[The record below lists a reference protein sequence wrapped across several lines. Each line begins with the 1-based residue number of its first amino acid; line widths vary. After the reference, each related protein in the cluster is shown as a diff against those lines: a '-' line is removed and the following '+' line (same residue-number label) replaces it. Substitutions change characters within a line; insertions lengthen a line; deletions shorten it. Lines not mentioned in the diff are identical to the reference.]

1 MATIY
6 EIADK
11 YKMIQSLIEE
21 GADAEVFAQALQAI
35 DGEAAEKLEAYAMV
49 IKNVDSDIK
58 GLDAEIKR
66 LQERKKSLVNKT
78 VSMKQAMSDTLELV
92 EPDKDGK
99 KRLKTSKFSFYFTER
114 SSVQVTD
121 IAALPSTMIEVVEE
135 HKPKMDEIKQALEE
149 GKTLEGVTVTVN
161 KSLGIR

>member
-11 YKMIQSLIEE
+11 YKLIQQLIEE
-21 GADAEVFAQALQAI
+21 GAEPEVFSGALKAI

-66 LQERKKSLVNKT
+66 LQERKKSMQNNVVNMKETMAMLLQTVEGNRLKTDKFTFSFRKSTKVEIDNIDMIPEDFVRKLYDVNKT
-78 VSMKQAMSDTLELV
+78 DLKKYMERGAIVNGARLV
-92 EPDKDGK
+92 EN
-99 KRLKTSKFSFYFTER
+99 
-114 SSVQVTD
+114 Q
-121 IAALPSTMIEVVEE
+121 
-135 HKPKMDEIKQALEE
+135 
-149 GKTLEGVTVTVN
+149 
-161 KSLGIR
+161 SLSIR

>member
-6 EIADK
+6 EITDK

-21 GADAEVFAQALQAI
+21 GADAEVFAEALKAI

-78 VSMKQAMSDTLELV
+78 ASMKQAMSDTLELV

-121 IAALPSTMIEVVEE
+121 ISALPSTLIEVVEE

-149 GKTLEGVTVTVN
+149 GKTLEGVMITTN